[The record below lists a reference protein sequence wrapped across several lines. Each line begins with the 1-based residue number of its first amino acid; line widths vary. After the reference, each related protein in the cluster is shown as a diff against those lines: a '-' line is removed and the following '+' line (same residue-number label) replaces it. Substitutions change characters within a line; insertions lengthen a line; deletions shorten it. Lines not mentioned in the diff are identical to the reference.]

1 MSSTD
6 GSKRKELPEVC
17 RGFLAYLEAEK
28 NYSPATVRSY
38 AKDLELFEEFLCS
51 RKMGLKTFGK
61 VTRDHVRGFLAEL
74 HRRRMAKSTVS
85 RKLSTLRSF
94 FKYLQRNQLL
104 AKNPM
109 AGFRNPKQEKRH
121 PRALNVDQA
130 LSLMDAAVD
139 PDPEGLRD
147 MALAELLY
155 GSGLRV
161 SEAVGLNVFD
171 VDTSSGVCRVTGK
184 GNKQRLAPLS
194 EAASERLDRY
204 VAQRHAFYPAPDERA
219 LFLGQR
225 GKRLNRRQ
233 VNRILEK
240 LAEQA
245 DLGRHVHP
253 HMLRHS
259 FATHM
264 LESGAGLRDVQEL
277 LGHENLSTT
286 QRYTH
291 LDIQQLM
298 RVYDRAHPMAGKK
311 GGVTGNAA
319 LPPASKNRK
328 DPKGE

>member
-1 MSSTD
+1 MSST
-6 GSKRKELPEVC
+6 GGNKRSDLPEVC
-17 RGFLAYLEAEK
+17 KGFLGYLEAEK
-28 NYSPATVRSY
+28 YYSPATVRAY
-38 AKDLELFEEFLCS
+38 AKDLELFETYLKS
-51 RKMGLKTFGK
+51 RRMGLGRY
-61 VTRDHVRGFLAEL
+61 VRINRDHVRGFLAEL
-74 HRRRMAKSTVS
+74 HRRRMAKATVA
-85 RKLSTLRSF
+85 RKLSTLRTF

-109 AGFRNPKQEKRH
+109 AGFKNPRQEKRQ

-130 LSLMDAAVD
+130 LKLMDAAVA

-161 SEAVGLNVFD
+161 SEAVGLDVFD

-184 GNKQRLAPLS
+184 GSKQRLAPIS
-194 EAASERLDRY
+194 DAARERLEKY
-204 VAQRHAFYPAPDERA
+204 LVQRHAFHPAPEEQA

-233 VNRILEK
+233 VSRILER
-240 LAEQA
+240 LCEQA

-298 RVYDRAHPMAGKK
+298 QVYDKAHPMAGRK
-311 GGVTGNAA
+311 GGVQQGAA
-319 LPPASKNRK
+319 PIAGTPPNT
-328 DPKGE
+328 DEE